1 MRRFLH
7 LVVLLF
13 VALATVSGISADE
26 FGWVVPNP
34 VVVSMSQEVPY
45 GQIEVSFR
53 RSGNAVA
60 FYSLSY
66 SEWQEERTSRAIY
79 TDDSGIPSVRS
90 ILYPTWDPAKGKE
103 VGGEIEEVRRDDFAP
118 THYIRRPYVSVGWD
132 GVEPFEKWL
141 KRVSIS
147 SSMDEAFVLGKLV
160 QRVDA
165 FILIFDKHR
174 RKGRFQKEFVD
185 LFEGFIGLYNDFRAE
200 ILPSAVLTEDEPE
213 EPRAVEARGRLPV
226 EWGTLKKR

>member
-174 RKGRFQKEFVD
+174 RLEVASVWHKRIVGVELGLNTFLVENLLDAQHFLDLVAQRRFIFKQ
-185 LFEGFIGLYNDFRAE
+185 
-200 ILPSAVLTEDEPE
+200 
-213 EPRAVEARGRLPV
+213 
-226 EWGTLKKR
+226 